1 MTKATES
8 AARAGGLG
16 QKEGEPV
23 AKKYSVSLEELK
35 NRRSATQPSPTRLA
49 LAICERLEKIVS
61 ELEALR
67 EVSEA
72 D

>member
-1 MTKATES
+1 ME
-8 AARAGGLG
+8 
-16 QKEGEPV
+16 
-23 AKKYSVSLEELK
+23 KKYSVSLEELK
-35 NRRSATQPSPTRLA
+35 NRRAVTQPNPTRLA

-72 D
+72 ESLRVRQ

>member
-1 MTKATES
+1 MTKSTES
-8 AARAGGLG
+8 AARAGGRG

-35 NRRSATQPSPTRLA
+35 DRRSATQPTPTRLV

>member
-1 MTKATES
+1 MKTGGTRLTKSTE
-8 AARAGGLG
+8 A
-16 QKEGEPV
+16 GEPV

-35 NRRSATQPSPTRLA
+35 DRRSATQPSPTRLA

-67 EVSEA
+67 EVKEV

>member
-1 MTKATES
+1 MTKSTES
-8 AARAGGLG
+8 AARAGGRG

-35 NRRSATQPSPTRLA
+35 DRRSATQPSPTRLV

>member
-1 MTKATES
+1 MTKSTES
-8 AARAGGLG
+8 AARAGGRG

-35 NRRSATQPSPTRLA
+35 DRRSASQPSPTRLV

>member
-1 MTKATES
+1 MTKSTE
-8 AARAGGLG
+8 AG
-16 QKEGEPV
+16 EAV

-35 NRRSATQPSPTRLA
+35 DRRSATQPSQTRLA

-61 ELEALR
+61 ELEAQR
-67 EVSEA
+67 KMSEV